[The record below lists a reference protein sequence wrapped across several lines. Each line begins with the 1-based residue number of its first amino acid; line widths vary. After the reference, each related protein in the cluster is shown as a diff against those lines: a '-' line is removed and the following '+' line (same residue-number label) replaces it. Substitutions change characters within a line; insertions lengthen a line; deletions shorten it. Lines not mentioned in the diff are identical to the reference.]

1 MNEHT
6 HAHED
11 EHEDDTKQ
19 HHGDE
24 LGHVHGDSGGGPGK
38 HGHASHSHVSVGGMS
53 DPALATKAGIRAV
66 KASLAVLFITALF
79 QVGVAISSGSV
90 GLLADTIHNF
100 TDALTAIP
108 LWLAF
113 ALSRRRRST
122 RYTYGYGRAEDLAG
136 AVIVTLIFIS
146 GLEVFYQSIRKIVQP
161 VPVSNL
167 GWVAAAAVVGF
178 FGNELA
184 AIIRLRTGRA
194 IHSAALVA
202 DGKHSQADGFT
213 SLGVLAGVIG
223 VRLGFPLADPLVG
236 FGIGTAIL
244 LVAWSSAREIWYRLM
259 DATDPEVTGLVTQTA
274 AAQAGVQGVED
285 IRIRWL
291 GHWQHCELHIM
302 VDEKLPTAE
311 SHQIAETVRHAL
323 FHALPTLQEVTV
335 HVDPCEDPPG
345 SEHALTA
352 HHIGFS

>member
-1 MNEHT
+1 MSEPWHSHEHEPD
-6 HAHED
+6 ED
-11 EHEDDTKQ
+11 EQHQQHGEDHEQ
-19 HHGDE
+19 AHG
-24 LGHVHGDSGGGPGK
+24 HPGGRTGG
-38 HGHASHSHVSVGGMS
+38 HGHASHSHVTIGGMS

-66 KASLAVLFITALF
+66 KVSLAVLFVTALF

-100 TDALTAIP
+100 TDAMTAIP

-146 GLEVFYQSIRKIVQP
+146 ALEVFYQSIRKIIQP

-167 GWVAAAAVVGF
+167 GWVAVAAVVGF
-178 FGNELA
+178 LGNELA

-202 DGKHSQADGFT
+202 DGKHSQVDGFT
-213 SLGVLAGVIG
+213 SLGVLAGVIA

-244 LVAWSSAREIWYRLM
+244 LVAWSSGREIWYRLM
-259 DATDPEVTGLVTQTA
+259 DATDPEVTRTGDPNRRGAGGRAGGPGYPHPLAGALA
-274 AAQAGVQGVED
+274 A
-285 IRIRWL
+285 L
-291 GHWQHCELHIM
+291 
-302 VDEKLPTAE
+302 
-311 SHQIAETVRHAL
+311 
-323 FHALPTLQEVTV
+323 
-335 HVDPCEDPPG
+335 
-345 SEHALTA
+345 
-352 HHIGFS
+352 